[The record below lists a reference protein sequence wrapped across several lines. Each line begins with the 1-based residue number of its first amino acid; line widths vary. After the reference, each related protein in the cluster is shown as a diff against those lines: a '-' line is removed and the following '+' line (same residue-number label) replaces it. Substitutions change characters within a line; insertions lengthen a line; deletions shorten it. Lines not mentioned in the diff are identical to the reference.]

1 MFAYDADKEWDV
13 GMPWYRTTRAVHAT
27 RGSKFGWRSGSGK
40 WPSHYIDSLPPIMN
54 IGQGSPVGVE
64 FGYGLKF
71 PAKYQKA
78 LYICDWTFGTRYA
91 IHTESRMSTYT
102 ASREEFLYR
111 TPLPLTDV
119 AAGLDGLSTVSRRR
133 RQRDVQKIV
142 RQNCQ

>member
-1 MFAYDADKEWDV
+1 
-13 GMPWYRTTRAVHAT
+13 
-27 RGSKFGWRSGSGK
+27 
-40 WPSHYIDSLPPIMN
+40 MN

-78 LYICDWTFGTRYA
+78 LYICDWTFGARYA
-91 IHTESRMSTYT
+91 IHTASRMSTYT
-102 ASREEFLYR
+102 ASREEYLYR
-111 TPLPLTDV
+111 TPLPLTDF
-119 AAGLDGLSTVSRRR
+119 AAGLDGLSAVSRRR